1 MLSVKEKIL
10 LTDTDKVLRYFLPYC
25 IHKISSR
32 KGHVYLPLNRE
43 YKPIGVVSKERV
55 DYEAF
60 PHLFVRFARC
70 PSKIKIDW
78 QYKIIG
84 NGGVIEKLYFYNDG
98 LKSRGDYFEKY
109 TTVMDK
115 AKLLIEVR

>member
-1 MLSVKEKIL
+1 MLSVKERIL
-10 LTDTDKVLRYFLPYC
+10 LTDADKVLRYFLPYC
-25 IHKISSR
+25 IHKISSH

-60 PHLFVRFARC
+60 SHLFIRFSRC

-78 QYKIIG
+78 QYKIV
-84 NGGVIEKLYFYNDG
+84 NNDGVIEKLYFYNDS
-98 LKSRGDYFEKY
+98 LKSRSNYFEKY
-109 TTVMDK
+109 TAVMDK